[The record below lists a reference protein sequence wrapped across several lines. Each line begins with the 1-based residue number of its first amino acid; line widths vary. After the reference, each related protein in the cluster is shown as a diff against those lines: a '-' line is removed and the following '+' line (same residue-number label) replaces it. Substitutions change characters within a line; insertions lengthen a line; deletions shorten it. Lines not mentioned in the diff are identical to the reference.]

1 MSSVS
6 PLYELDNIKQVLDE
20 VGIEANEDKITEFA
34 RRAQGEVNVLL
45 TYIFEDTDF
54 PLQESDFTA
63 AGFTADQ
70 FKALRKI
77 INAICIGHF
86 WVDTNDTTKS
96 LEEARKEL
104 TEFREMLFHQPPA
117 TTL

>member
-1 MSSVS
+1 MATS

-20 VGIEANEDKITEFA
+20 VGIAANENKITEFA
-34 RRAQGEVNVLL
+34 RRAQGEAHTAL
-45 TYIFEDTDF
+45 TYIFEPADF
-54 PLQESDFTA
+54 PLDQVDFTA
-63 AGFTADQ
+63 AGFTSDQ
-70 FKALRKI
+70 YKALRKI
-77 INAICIGHF
+77 VNAICIGHF

-104 TEFREMLFHQPPA
+104 EEYRERLFHQPPA